1 MKMVFLRVGVDTG
14 CHPIHS
20 HGPLL
25 PDGSFELVPIP
36 DTLARDE
43 KRTYGNTTGRLGLPL
58 LDFFP
63 ARRAAIANHPMHV
76 DPEFDTCTYGSPARI
91 QTNLASLEAG
101 DMLVF
106 YGGLQ
111 LVAPKGAPAPAALYL
126 FGYFE
131 VECAVRAREYSREAL
146 LPVFGANFHVRH
158 ADIFARQQD
167 RLVLIKGDA
176 ASRLLTKAHRISSVG
191 RDRRGKP
198 IHVLSA
204 EMQQVFGA
212 FSGVGS
218 IQRCVP
224 RWVSPDKAQRAA
236 DFVRLL
242 P

>member
-1 MKMVFLRVGVDTG
+1 VDTG

-20 HGPLL
+20 HGPLF

-43 KRTYGNTTGRLGLPL
+43 KRTYGNTVGRLGRPL

-76 DPEFDTCTYGSPARI
+76 DPEFDTFTYGSPARI

-111 LVAPKGAPAPAALYL
+111 LMLPDGNPPPPAALYL
-126 FGYFE
+126 FGYFQ
-131 VECAVRAREYSREAL
+131 VERAVRAREYSREAL

-158 ADIFARQQD
+158 ADVLARQQD
-167 RLVLIKGDA
+167 RLVLVKGETT
-176 ASRLLTKAHRISSVG
+176 SRLLTKARRISSIG

-224 RWVSPDKAQRAA
+224 RWVSPDKTQQAA
-236 DFVRLL
+236 DFVRSL